1 MIKLQERKASIQPI
15 ESKLK
20 INILEDEEIKQIN
33 QNTRK
38 VLEEIGVVFP
48 SGKALNILAEV
59 GANVD
64 FNNQV
69 VKIPAHLLDKYLAT
83 SPRTYTM
90 AGRRPDLDVNVGN
103 GEGTY
108 YYCSGEAPKIVDFNT
123 GQRRLSVK
131 QDIANHARIA
141 DYLPIISLLWPTVSA
156 SDKGVTS
163 PLHGLEACFNNTE
176 KHVESESVMDQI
188 SARYAVEMAIAI
200 SGGEEKLR
208 DRPILSQLLCC
219 IAPLAQDRGGIE
231 AAMVFAKYGI
241 PVGFMS
247 MPTLGLTA
255 PPYPAGALTLAMAET
270 LSGIML
276 TQIINPG
283 VGNYISVNPG
293 IVDPRT
299 GSYFMG
305 SGIAQ
310 ITNVAAVQMAHSNG
324 IPVLACHS
332 FGGSQY
338 NLSNW
343 QAGYENFY
351 SHFLAVMAGADMSFG
366 PSGMYEAVSLLDHP
380 RILFDR
386 EILRVIDDVTDGI
399 EVNPKTLSFDMIK
412 QIEQTG
418 SYIGHKETAKA
429 YRSIW
434 PWESILYEDGAAEG
448 RKWRDPV
455 EVARETISW
464 ILENHKPEPLLEDV
478 KQEVRKIVAAA
489 DKDEDLK
496 KEVRGHKK
504 TK

>member
-1 MIKLQERKASIQPI
+1 VIKLEKRKASIQPI
-15 ESKLK
+15 KSKLK
-20 INILEDEEIKQIN
+20 ISILDDQEISRIN
-33 QNTRK
+33 QNTRT
-38 VLEEIGVVFP
+38 VLEEVGVTFP
-48 SGKALNILAEV
+48 SDKALKLFADV

-64 FNNQV
+64 FDKQL
-69 VKIPAHLLDKYLAT
+69 VKIPADLLDKYLAT
-83 SPRTYTM
+83 SPRAYTM
-90 AGRRPDLDVNVGN
+90 AGLRPDLDVHVGD

-108 YYCSGEAPKIVDFNT
+108 FYCSGEAPKIVDFET
-123 GQRRLSVK
+123 GERRLSVK

-141 DYLPIISLLWPTVSA
+141 DYLPIISLVWPSVSA

-163 PLHGLEACFNNTE
+163 PIHGLEACFNNTE
-176 KHVESESVMDQI
+176 KHVESESVMDKV
-188 SARYAVEMAIAI
+188 SARYAVEMATAI
-200 SGGEEKLR
+200 VGSKEKLR

-231 AAMVFAKYGI
+231 AAMVFAENSV

-293 IVDPRT
+293 IIDPRT
-299 GSYFMG
+299 GVYFMG
-305 SGIAQ
+305 SSLAQ
-310 ITNVAAVQMAHSNG
+310 ITNVAGVQMSHSNG

-338 NLSNW
+338 ELGNW
-343 QAGYENFY
+343 QAGYENLY

-386 EILRVIDDVTDGI
+386 EILRVIDEITDGMQ
-399 EVNPKTLSFDMIK
+399 VTSKTLAFDMIK
-412 QIEQTG
+412 QIGQRG
-418 SYIGHKETAKA
+418 AYISHKETIKA
-429 YRSIW
+429 YRSMW
-434 PWESILYEDGAAEG
+434 RRDSILYEDGKPEG

-455 EVARETISW
+455 EVAREAVRW
-464 ILENHKPEPLLEDV
+464 ILENHNPDPLPDDV
-478 KQEVRKIVAAA
+478 RQEIRKLVDAA
-489 DKDEDLK
+489 DQDESLRREIK
-496 KEVRGHKK
+496 GR
-504 TK
+504 

>member
-1 MIKLQERKASIQPI
+1 MIKLEERKASIQPI
-15 ESKLK
+15 KSKLK
-20 INILEDEEIKQIN
+20 ISILDDQEISQIN
-33 QNTRK
+33 QNTRT
-38 VLEEIGVVFP
+38 VLEEIGIKFP
-48 SGKALNILAEV
+48 SEKALKIFADV
-59 GANVD
+59 GASVD
-64 FNNQV
+64 FEDQI
-69 VKIPAHLLDKYLAT
+69 VKIPADLLAKYLAT

-90 AGRRPDLDVNVGN
+90 AGLRPDLDVHVGN

-108 YYCSGEAPKIVDFNT
+108 FYCSGEAPKIVDFET
-123 GQRRLSVK
+123 GERRLSVK
-131 QDIANHARIA
+131 EDIANHARIA
-141 DYLPIISLLWPTVSA
+141 DYLPIVSLIWPSVSA
-156 SDKGVTS
+156 SDKGATS
-163 PLHGLEACFNNTE
+163 PLHGLEACFNNSE
-176 KHVESESVMDQI
+176 KHVESESVMDEI

-200 SGGEEKLR
+200 AGSEEQLR
-208 DRPILSQLLCC
+208 ERPILSQLLCC
-219 IAPLAQDRGGIE
+219 IAPLAQDKGGIE
-231 AAMVFAKYGI
+231 AAMVFAEHGI
-241 PVGFMS
+241 PVGLMS

-255 PPYPAGALTLAMAET
+255 PPYAAGSLTVAMAET

-293 IVDPRT
+293 IIDPRT
-299 GSYFMG
+299 GVYYMG

-310 ITNVAAVQMAHSNG
+310 ITNVAGIQLAHSNG

-338 NLSNW
+338 ELGNW

-386 EILRVIDDVTDGI
+386 EILQVIDEITDGM
-399 EVNPKTLSFDMIK
+399 EVNSKTLSFDMIK
-412 QIEQTG
+412 ELKQTG
-418 SYIGHKETAKA
+418 SYIGHKETIKA

-434 PWESILYEDGAAEG
+434 RKESILYVDGKAEG

-455 EVARETISW
+455 DVAREATRW
-464 ILENHKPEPLLEDV
+464 ILENHKPEPLPEDV

-489 DKDEDLK
+489 DKDKSLK
-496 KEVRGHKK
+496 N
-504 TK
+504 

>member
-1 MIKLQERKASIQPI
+1 MIKLQEHKASIQPI

-20 INILEDEEIKQIN
+20 ISILEDEEIRQIN
-33 QNTRK
+33 QSTRT
-38 VLEEIGVVFP
+38 VLEEVGVVFP
-48 SGKALNILAEV
+48 SEKALNIFAEV

-90 AGRRPDLDVNVGN
+90 AGRRPDLDVNIGN

-123 GQRRLSVK
+123 GERRLSVK

-176 KHVESESVMDQI
+176 KHVETESVMDQI
-188 SARYAVEMAIAI
+188 SARYSVEMAIAI
-200 SGGEEKLR
+200 AGSEENLR

-231 AAMVFAKYGI
+231 AAMVFTEYGI
-241 PVGFMS
+241 PVGLMS

-305 SGIAQ
+305 SGVAQ

-338 NLSNW
+338 KLGNW

-386 EILRVIDDVTDGI
+386 EILRVIDDVTNGI

-412 QIEQTG
+412 QIGQTG
-418 SYIGHKETAKA
+418 SYICHKETAKA

-464 ILENHKPEPLLEDV
+464 ILENHKPESLPEDV

-496 KEVRGHKK
+496 KEVRGHK
-504 TK
+504 